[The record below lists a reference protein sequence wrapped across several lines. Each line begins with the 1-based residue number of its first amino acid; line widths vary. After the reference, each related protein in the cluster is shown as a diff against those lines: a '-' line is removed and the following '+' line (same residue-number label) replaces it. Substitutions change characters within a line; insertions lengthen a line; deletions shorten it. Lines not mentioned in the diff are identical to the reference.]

1 MLRGRSLIP
10 LPSKQYR
17 ALQEEAV
24 LRGGRSLNLYLLPQ
38 LPKDTVV
45 ITLTQLSMTH
55 THHMTA
61 QETHESYHL
70 DISYS
75 HKPQTC
81 VVEIPACAE
90 APGLPRTCVS
100 TLVQGLSRSRKGKT
114 FPGKNDSRWLGSGDD
129 DTWAGRK
136 REGTIERE
144 RDNHSHFPFHPPQ

>member
-38 LPKDTVV
+38 LSKDTV
-45 ITLTQLSMTH
+45 ITQLSMTH
-55 THHMTA
+55 THHMTV

-129 DTWAGRK
+129 IPGLAERERK
-136 REGTIERE
+136 QSRE